1 MQADSS
7 AKRTCRESRS
17 TSLCTATVRIPIS
30 LQVQI
35 IRQAISPRL
44 AIRILRNGLVLVI
57 TKVESP
63 RSDVQ
68 RQHDGAALDFGAWTS
83 GLLSP
88 DSEKRLAVLHRL
100 PVFDV
105 NLDHF
110 AGGFRL
116 NLIHQLHGFDNTYHR
131 VVFDLTADPHE
142 ALRSRR
148 WRPVEGPDY

>member
-17 TSLCTATVRIPIS
+17 TSLCTATVRIPIY

-57 TKVESP
+57 TKSRKP
-63 RSDVQ
+63 KVQ
-68 RQHDGAALDFGAWTS
+68 IQRRHNGTALDSGAWTS
-83 GLLSP
+83 GLLSL

-105 NLDHF
+105 NLDHL
-110 AGGFRL
+110 AGGFPL
-116 NLIHQLHGFDNTYHR
+116 NLIH
-131 VVFDLTADPHE
+131 
-142 ALRSRR
+142 
-148 WRPVEGPDY
+148 